1 MVFLDLNVYTA
12 LKVALVW
19 QDHNKKFDFYEYLA
33 FSCKHALAVEIFFSQ
48 KKRGVSKIQM
58 LSHKDKVLGYFSHSY
73 QLISEKKRETM
84 HHKTLLNSWCVRYQ
98 IKNEI

>member
-33 FSCKHALAVEIFFSQ
+33 FSCKHALAVEIFFS
-48 KKRGVSKIQM
+48 KKKEEELARYRCCHTKINAWIFFSF
-58 LSHKDKVLGYFSHSY
+58 LSTDLG
-73 QLISEKKRETM
+73 KKERD
-84 HHKTLLNSWCVRYQ
+84 NAS
-98 IKNEI
+98 